1 MIYDNCIKYID
12 KELKR
17 NLIDKEWKQKNFLIY
32 GLDSLGKTVYMLLK
46 EYKVSKLEYYDSSIY
61 NKEWAQ
67 NEYSIC
73 SIRAGNKSRK
83 NGCR

>member
-17 NLIDKEWKQKNFLIY
+17 NLIDKEWKQKYFLIY

-67 NEYSIC
+67 D
-73 SIRAGNKSRK
+73 RKSVV
-83 NGCR
+83 

>member
-32 GLDSLGKTVYMLLK
+32 GLDSL
-46 EYKVSKLEYYDSSIY
+46 
-61 NKEWAQ
+61 
-67 NEYSIC
+67 
-73 SIRAGNKSRK
+73 R
-83 NGCR
+83 

>member
-32 GLDSLGKTVYMLLK
+32 GLDSLGKTVYTPL
-46 EYKVSKLEYYDSSIY
+46 
-61 NKEWAQ
+61 
-67 NEYSIC
+67 
-73 SIRAGNKSRK
+73 
-83 NGCR
+83 

>member
-32 GLDSLGKTVYMLLK
+32 GLDSLGK
-46 EYKVSKLEYYDSSIY
+46 
-61 NKEWAQ
+61 Q
-67 NEYSIC
+67 FIC
-73 SIRAGNKSRK
+73 F
-83 NGCR
+83 

>member
-46 EYKVSKLEYYDSSIY
+46 EYKVSKLNTMIVVYI
-61 NKEWAQ
+61 
-67 NEYSIC
+67 I
-73 SIRAGNKSRK
+73 K
-83 NGCR
+83 NGRKMNV

>member
-61 NKEWAQ
+61 NKEWS
-67 NEYSIC
+67 YVKI
-73 SIRAGNKSRK
+73 
-83 NGCR
+83 

>member
-46 EYKVSKLEYYDSSIY
+46 EYKVSKLD
-61 NKEWAQ
+61 Q
-67 NEYSIC
+67 L
-73 SIRAGNKSRK
+73 
-83 NGCR
+83 